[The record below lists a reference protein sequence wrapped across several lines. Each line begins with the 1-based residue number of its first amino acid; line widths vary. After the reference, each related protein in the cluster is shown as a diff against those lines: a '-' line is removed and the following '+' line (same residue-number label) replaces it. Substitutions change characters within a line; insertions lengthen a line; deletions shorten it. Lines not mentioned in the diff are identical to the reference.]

1 MINLLRRIF
10 FGSQLSKKKKKGT
23 RLVKKGIAN
32 EKEWATFQSIF
43 FFQTPLATG
52 AVKVSFILFRKI
64 VNWDPSLALEGRMR
78 DLVMFN

>member
-1 MINLLRRIF
+1 MSNLLRCIF

-23 RLVKKGIAN
+23 RFVKKDLLTKKNGQRFN
-32 EKEWATFQSIF
+32 QF
-43 FFQTPLATG
+43 FFKIPLTTG

-64 VNWDPSLALEGRMR
+64 VNSDPSLALEWRMR

>member
-1 MINLLRRIF
+1 MYF
-10 FGSQLSKKKKKGT
+10 FWIPIIKEKEERNKVCEKG
-23 RLVKKGIAN
+23 LAN

-43 FFQTPLATG
+43 FFKIPLATG

-64 VNWDPSLALEGRMR
+64 VNWDPSLALEWRMR

>member
-1 MINLLRRIF
+1 MYF
-10 FGSQLSKKKKKGT
+10 FWIPIIKEKEERNKVCEKG
-23 RLVKKGIAN
+23 LAN

-43 FFQTPLATG
+43 FSKIPLATG

-64 VNWDPSLALEGRMR
+64 VNWDPSLALEGRLR